1 MLSDRLNRWNYCQCS
16 TKFRDTLRRLSEA
29 ISHSFGQFFGA
40 DYPTSKVKN
49 AIESHTMNIQLKRSI
64 PIKILLRKPTSGRNV
79 WLTVNPKRSISFT
92 QTDLEQKTIDEWRQ
106 RIQKRGR
113 SENFESKRGRS
124 GIIGRILQPKGYS
137 YCHTIYYT
145 DTVTESS
152 SERLTPHP
160 PRHCRPWA
168 TEYITVRLLY
178 IYHHI
183 LSTDN
188 KERLL
193 PPTVSIISGL
203 AL

>member
-1 MLSDRLNRWNYCQCS
+1 MS
-16 TKFRDTLRRLSEA
+16 TS
-29 ISHSFGQFFGA
+29 
-40 DYPTSKVKN
+40 
-49 AIESHTMNIQLKRSI
+49 
-64 PIKILLRKPTSGRNV
+64 
-79 WLTVNPKRSISFT
+79 
-92 QTDLEQKTIDEWRQ
+92 
-106 RIQKRGR
+106 QKRDR

-137 YCHTIYYT
+137 YCHTIYHT

-160 PRHCRPWA
+160 LRHCRYRA
-168 TEYITVRLLY
+168 TEYITELLLY
-178 IYHHI
+178 IDYHR

-188 KERLL
+188 KEILL

>member
-1 MLSDRLNRWNYCQCS
+1 MTIASNFVKFRTNIRSRLSDRKCLNTRKIRKMNSQP
-16 TKFRDTLRRLSEA
+16 KRR
-29 ISHSFGQFFGA
+29 
-40 DYPTSKVKN
+40 
-49 AIESHTMNIQLKRSI
+49 I
-64 PIKILLRKPTSGRNV
+64 PIKISVQKPISSHSVCGTENTK
-79 WLTVNPKRSISFT
+79 WSISCT
-92 QTDLEQKTIDEWRQ
+92 RTDEGQFNRL
-106 RIQKRGR
+106 RGR
-113 SENFESKRGRS
+113 KTTAKRDRSKNFESKRGRS

-137 YCHTIYYT
+137 YCHTIYHT

-188 KERLL
+188 KEILL